1 MNNPIKNWAN
11 YLNKHFT
18 KKGRQMS
25 NNVTQKEAQYYKVTR
40 EKQRKHNEVLKI
52 KMIINE
58 KTTHTGSSNTGLYA
72 HR

>member
-25 NNVTQKEAQYYKVTR
+25 NNVTKKRHNIMKSLGESKE
-40 EKQRKHNEVLKI
+40 
-52 KMIINE
+52 
-58 KTTHTGSSNTGLYA
+58 NTMRY
-72 HR
+72 

>member
-1 MNNPIKNWAN
+1 MGTSLVVQWLRLQASTAGCTGSIPGW
-11 YLNKHFT
+11 
-18 KKGRQMS
+18 
-25 NNVTQKEAQYYKVTR
+25 AQYYEVTR

-58 KTTHTGSSNTGLYA
+58 KTTHTGSSNTGLCA

>member
-18 KKGRQMS
+18 KKSRQMS

-58 KTTHTGSSNTGLYA
+58 KTTHTGSSNTGLCA